1 MWVEGA
7 QGRVQGRSRLP
18 EQAKGSLSRG
28 SVSQVLSLLSG
39 SPAQNDPG
47 SSLTADSGI
56 FQSGARTSSPPPLH
70 PETLCSLI
78 TRACVCTH
86 THTHTHTPAL
96 ISTHPTPFPVHCL
109 SRGSGLGETRSPRTH
124 SVSVHAHR
132 HAGVQIF
139 PPTLPYARER

>member
-28 SVSQVLSLLSG
+28 FVSQVLSLLSG

-78 TRACVCTH
+78 TRACVC